1 MLNHPT
7 LAKRS
12 FLCLLC
18 LLQANSQP
26 SLPFPIHNMDAQ
38 PRLGAGSQ
46 LLPSGLLS
54 FLCLLPTYP
63 QHLSSAFLSGRLV
76 PSFVHTPH
84 LGSLSDCP
92 LPQLPP
98 PHHQSCRSA
107 RNRKICNPLLKEM
120 GLASHPLPVRW
131 TLPAQVVVRLS
142 CAAETPPLPTSV
154 HPQQDST
161 PGVELFLVLR
171 RLNQDPEKAG
181 DLDLESYRRMKTC
194 RLFFFPPPSSDAL
207 FFSFQI
213 YWDMIDM

>member
-1 MLNHPT
+1 
-7 LAKRS
+7 
-12 FLCLLC
+12 
-18 LLQANSQP
+18 
-26 SLPFPIHNMDAQ
+26 MDAQ

-46 LLPSGLLS
+46 LLPSGLS
-54 FLCLLPTYP
+54 FLCLLSTYP
-63 QHLSSAFLSGRLV
+63 QHLSSAFLSGQLV

-120 GLASHPLPVRW
+120 GLPSHPLPVRW

-154 HPQQDST
+154 HPQQDIT
-161 PGVELFLVLR
+161 PGVKLFLVLR
-171 RLNQDPEKAG
+171 RLNQEPEKAR
-181 DLDLESYRRMKTC
+181 DLDLESYQRMKTC
-194 RLFFFPPPSSDAL
+194 RLFFFFFLKIQML

-213 YWDMIDM
+213 YWDMNDM